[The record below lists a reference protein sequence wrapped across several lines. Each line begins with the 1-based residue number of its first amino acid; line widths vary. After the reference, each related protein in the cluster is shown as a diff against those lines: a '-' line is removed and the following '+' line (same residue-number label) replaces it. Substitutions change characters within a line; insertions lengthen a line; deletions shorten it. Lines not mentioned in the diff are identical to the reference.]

1 MYSFLFTD
9 EEGVAPAANMLMG
22 FDKDARTTAADGS
35 TEGYKFYRL
44 AVSDNADET
53 GFYYGAGNGVPF
65 TSEAYKAY
73 LCVPADDTNGIDAF
87 IINMVP
93 EEEPLVD
100 NYGDCDSIN
109 RYELNLEE
117 RNHSSILYDLQGRKV
132 EANDGLKKGIYIYNN
147 KIIII
152 K

>member
-1 MYSFLFTD
+1 
-9 EEGVAPAANMLMG
+9 MLLG
-22 FDKDARTTAADGS
+22 FDKDARTTAADGG

-73 LCVPADDTNGIDAF
+73 DAF

-132 EANDGLKKGIYIYNN
+132 DANDGLKKGIYIYNN